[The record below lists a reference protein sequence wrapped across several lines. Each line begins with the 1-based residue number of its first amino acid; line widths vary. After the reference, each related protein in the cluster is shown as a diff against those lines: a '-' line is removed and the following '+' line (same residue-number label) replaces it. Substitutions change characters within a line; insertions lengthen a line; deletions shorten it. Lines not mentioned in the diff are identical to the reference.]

1 MSDQENIK
9 PDETDVEAHKKS
21 VKLANEGEAQDDSTE
36 DDVELHKKSVK
47 LANDEGKDDDDVELH
62 GRSRKLL

>member
-9 PDETDVEAHKKS
+9 PDETDVEAHKKP
-21 VKLANEGEAQDDSTE
+21 VKLANEGEVQDDSTE

-47 LANDEGKDDDDVELH
+47 LANEDDDVELH
-62 GRSRKLL
+62 SRTRKLL